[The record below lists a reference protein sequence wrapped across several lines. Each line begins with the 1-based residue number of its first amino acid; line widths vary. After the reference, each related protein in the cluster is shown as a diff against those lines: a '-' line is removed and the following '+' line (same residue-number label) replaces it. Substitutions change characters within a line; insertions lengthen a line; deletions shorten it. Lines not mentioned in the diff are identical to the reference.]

1 MATLWVNTKFYSR
14 FKLLQCNS
22 GSTHHSIYHMTEH
35 SLSIKGLTQGGV
47 PVGLQL
53 IAGDPKREEFMDE
66 GELAGQ
72 AFEVQVTA
80 KVISLKNHHV
90 YI

>member
-1 MATLWVNTKFYSR
+1 MQVR
-14 FKLLQCNS
+14 
-22 GSTHHSIYHMTEH
+22 
-35 SLSIKGLTQGGV
+35 
-47 PVGLQL
+47 LQL

-80 KVISLKNHHV
+80 KVIGLKNHHV